1 MNERDYIL
9 TELKEISATVAE
21 LPRVNVYTVDAA
33 YFNGVEAELM
43 ARIAADRLYTTQNAF
58 SVPDGY
64 FEGLSNSILDKIRAS
79 ENNEVLDEMSQLSST
94 IAGIGNANVFTVAPT
109 YFGELDSTILQSIYA
124 SECNEVIDEMTK
136 LSPTVA
142 AIGNKNVYT
151 APQGYFDGLRF
162 ANTEAPV
169 VKMQKQTA
177 VRSFFKYAVAAVVTG
192 LLGISVYT
200 FVNKP
205 LKPDMQTAAL
215 NKVMKQADEI
225 IKNNSFDVTLE
236 AISDKDLEKYL
247 TNNGEDVNAALVA
260 ATAEDVQL
268 PNAED
273 YLFDD
278 KTLDNFLNENN
289 LKN

>member
-9 TELKEISATVAE
+9 TELKEISATVAA

-33 YFNGVEAELM
+33 YFNGVEAELI
-43 ARIAADRLYTTQNAF
+43 ARIAADNLYNTQNSF

-64 FEGLSNSILDKIRAS
+64 FEGLNNSIFDKIRAT
-79 ENNEVLDEMSQLSST
+79 ENNELLDEMSQLSTT
-94 IAGIGNANVFTVAPT
+94 IAGIGNANVYSVSPT
-109 YFGELDSTILQSIYA
+109 YFLAVSNTILQSIYA
-124 SECNEVIDEMTK
+124 SESNEVLDEMNK

-142 AIGNKNVYT
+142 GIGNKNVYT
-151 APQGYFDGLRF
+151 APQGYFDVLRF

-169 VKMQKQTA
+169 VRMQKQTA

-205 LKPDMQTAAL
+205 LKPDVQTAAL
-215 NKVMKQADEI
+215 MKQADEI
-225 IKNNSFDVTLE
+225 IKNNSFDAMLE
-236 AISDKDLEKYL
+236 TISDKDLEKYL

-260 ATAEDVQL
+260 STAEDVQL
-268 PNAED
+268 PNADD

>member
-9 TELKEISATVAE
+9 TELKEISATVAA
-21 LPRVNVYTVDAA
+21 LPRANVYTVDAA
-33 YFNGVEAELM
+33 YFNGVEEELM
-43 ARIAADRLYTTQNAF
+43 ARIGADKLYTTQNAF
-58 SVPDGY
+58 SIPDGY
-64 FEGLSNSILDKIRAS
+64 FEGLSNSILDKIRAT
-79 ENNEVLDEMSQLSST
+79 ENNEVLDEMSQLSTT
-94 IAGIGNANVFTVAPT
+94 IAAIGNANVYSVSPT
-109 YFGELDSTILQSIYA
+109 YFPGLGNTILQSVNA
-124 SECNEVIDEMTK
+124 SESNEVLDEMSK

-142 AIGNKNVYT
+142 GIGNKNVYT
-151 APQGYFDGLRF
+151 APQGYFDALRF

-169 VKMQKQTA
+169 VRMQKQTA

-205 LKPDMQTAAL
+205 LKPNVQTAAL
-215 NKVMKQADEI
+215 MKQADEI
-225 IKNNSFDVTLE
+225 IKNNSFDATLE
-236 AISDKDLEKYL
+236 SISDKDLEKYL
-247 TNNGEDVNAALVA
+247 ADNGEDVNASLVA
-260 ATAEDVQL
+260 STAEDVQL

>member
-9 TELKEISATVAE
+9 TELKEISATVAA

-33 YFNGVEAELM
+33 YFNGVEAELI
-43 ARIAADRLYTTQNAF
+43 ARIAADKLYTTQNAF
-58 SVPDGY
+58 SVPNGY
-64 FEGLSNSILDKIRAS
+64 FEGLSNSILNKIRAS

-94 IAGIGNANVFTVAPT
+94 IAGIGNANVFTVAPA
-109 YFGELDSTILQSIYA
+109 YFDELDNTILQSIYA
-124 SECNEVIDEMTK
+124 SESNEVIDEMSK

-142 AIGNKNVYT
+142 GIGNKNVYT
-151 APQGYFDGLRF
+151 APQGYFDTLRF

-169 VKMQKQTA
+169 VKMQKHTA

-192 LLGISVYT
+192 LLGLSVYT

-205 LKPDMQTAAL
+205 LKPNVQTAAL
-215 NKVMKQADEI
+215 MKQADEI

-260 ATAEDVQL
+260 STAEDVQL